1 MLSVQHAAWRQGY
14 YIETCVR
21 MRYKAEYA
29 PSDLLCSRAGVWVP
43 YERVAG
49 ALRADPS
56 CILSQVLPHTRSG
69 LGLSLNGVCPT
80 SGWPGA
86 ARRHPLHP
94 GPGYSPV

>member
-1 MLSVQHAAWRQGY
+1 MGQGY

-43 YERVAG
+43 YDRVAG

-56 CILSQVLPHTRSG
+56 CILSQVTLPSRGHHEVAYEAVMRCSEAVVRG
-69 LGLSLNGVCPT
+69 VGERAASLGPAPMPCVC
-80 SGWPGA
+80 
-86 ARRHPLHP
+86 
-94 GPGYSPV
+94 

>member
-1 MLSVQHAAWRQGY
+1 MLSVRHATWRQGY
-14 YIETCVR
+14 YIETCAR

-56 CILSQVLPHTRSG
+56 CILSQVRPRS
-69 LGLSLNGVCPT
+69 
-80 SGWPGA
+80 
-86 ARRHPLHP
+86 
-94 GPGYSPV
+94 